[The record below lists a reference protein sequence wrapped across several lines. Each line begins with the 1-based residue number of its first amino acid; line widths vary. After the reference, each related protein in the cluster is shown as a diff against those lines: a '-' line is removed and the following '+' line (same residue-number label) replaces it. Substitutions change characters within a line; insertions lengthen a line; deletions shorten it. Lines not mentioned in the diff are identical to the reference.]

1 MKQVPGGGQEETD
14 VPAQAGLFV
23 LSGPSTDWARPTH
36 TGESERL
43 DSVGG
48 FRCSSHPEASHAHPD
63 IGTPRGPVTLTLEI
77 SHHGRVGVRVC
88 GFVLSGCG
96 DGCEHVR
103 SPAWTVFHYVLIQT
117 LIVCLH
123 LRHRGRAQGPQL
135 HVGPIGPPPAGGG
148 GQHAGSDGA
157 LGQPGATRGLP
168 LCPGHPCGRGR
179 GTKESRVPR
188 GLEPHPQSLP
198 KEGQQ
203 PWQFP
208 VPTTALDRGADPGS
222 AREGSDLSTRQL
234 TGYICS

>member
-96 DGCEHVR
+96 DGCQHVR

-123 LRHRGRAQGPQL
+123 LRHRGRAQGPQP

-148 GQHAGSDGA
+148 GAACWLRWGFGA
-157 LGQPGATRGLP
+157 AWSHQGPPSLPRASMRQGQRHERITGTQGPGAT
-168 LCPGHPCGRGR
+168 
-179 GTKESRVPR
+179 S
-188 GLEPHPQSLP
+188 
-198 KEGQQ
+198 
-203 PWQFP
+203 P
-208 VPTTALDRGADPGS
+208 VPPQGA
-222 AREGSDLSTRQL
+222 
-234 TGYICS
+234 